1 VARKNQKYRLIGNEQ
16 VRPCFFSGTIDQPD
30 KVVTISLSPT
40 YTAGCTTSTPFLKM
54 CYIALKGANHM
65 AYIAT
70 FQGTA
75 AVEHIAAV
83 RASMLLLQ
91 QESQAQPGTLRY
103 EFYQSTENPAVFLL
117 LAIWEEQAAH

>member
-1 VARKNQKYRLIGNEQ
+1 
-16 VRPCFFSGTIDQPD
+16 
-30 KVVTISLSPT
+30 
-40 YTAGCTTSTPFLKM
+40 
-54 CYIALKGANHM
+54 M

-103 EFYQSTENPAVFLL
+103 EFYQSAENPAVFLL
-117 LAIWEEQAAH
+117 LTIWEEQADWQAHVASDAHKRHVARLPIGAWAIPPVKTDWQRLRD